1 MTKYREHSENAI
13 AISIYQELL
22 EENSTSPT
30 VREKTLYML
39 AMTLFDQWEN
49 HTFSERQNIH
59 PPAGVTATVSFNQFN
74 VSMERT
80 LSRLSAAIGKS
91 YEFDRELGLSSDYL
105 KRIDDIIAELQA
117 KFPQSTYIDDLLF
130 SSFFLSR
137 RPSYLKTLLE
147 RYPNSDRAAE
157 AKFLLGLKK

>member
-1 MTKYREHSENAI
+1 M
-13 AISIYQELL
+13 
-22 EENSTSPT
+22 
-30 VREKTLYML
+30 V
-39 AMTLFDQWEN
+39 AMTLLAQWEN

-74 VSMERT
+74 VSIERIIST
-80 LSRLSAAIGKS
+80 LPAAIGKR
-91 YEFDRELGLSSDYL
+91 YHFDREQRLRSDYL
-105 KRIDDIIAELQA
+105 KRIDDIIAELQS

-137 RPSYLKTLLE
+137 QTSYLKTLLE

-157 AKFLLGLKK
+157 AKFLLGLK